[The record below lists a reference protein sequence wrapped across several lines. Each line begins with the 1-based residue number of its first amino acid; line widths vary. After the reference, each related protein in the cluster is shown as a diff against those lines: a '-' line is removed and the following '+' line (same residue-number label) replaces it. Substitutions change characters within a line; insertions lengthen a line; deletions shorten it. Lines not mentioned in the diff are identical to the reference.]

1 MNATRT
7 KPARRR
13 WLWYTVAIAAVVVL
27 LGGIAAALEFRTSY
41 FQSRFF
47 AERSRDLGFAM
58 DQGPS
63 PSIRFPGQGPYDL
76 RYGYSKIPELT
87 DAFVASGFA
96 VDSQARVS
104 ERFASLMDRGLSPI
118 YHAKDRAG
126 LRILDRSGLV
136 MFDGRYPDRGYPAF
150 DSIPDLVWQTL
161 LFVENRTLLDSTTP
175 LRNPAVDWQRL
186 IRAAAG
192 LGGRRFGRDGSVAG
206 ASTLATQL
214 EKFRHAPEGRTLSPT
229 DKLRQMESASYRA
242 YLDGTNTM
250 GARQEI
256 VTSYLNSMPLAG
268 IAGYGEVTGL
278 GDGLWAW
285 FGASFEDV
293 NRYLREAADSTVSP
307 HPARHGRAYRQVLNL
322 IMAVQRPSYFLTDH
336 GGIEALERRAD
347 RYLNLLAREGV
358 ISPALRDAA
367 REAATRPNLRAPERP
382 TASFIERKAVNAVR
396 TELLTTGR
404 IPAFYQLDRY
414 DATARTTFD
423 GPAQAAVTDM
433 LLKLQDSAYIAAA
446 GLSGYRLLQRGDPAK
461 VHYAFLLY
469 ERTPN
474 GNAVRI
480 QVDNVDGP
488 FSPIEG
494 AKLELGSTA
503 KLRTL
508 ITYLETIESLH
519 ADYSSDSAQSASLR
533 RDDPLT
539 VWVRQTLA
547 ARPKLTV
554 AELLEAAME
563 RRYSASPRER
573 FMTGGGVHTFRN
585 FETTFDQQTVTVREA
600 FRHSINLP
608 FIRMMRDIVQ
618 YHMHRLPGHPAPGVL
633 SDRSDPRRQEYLAR
647 FADREGRQFLDQ
659 FLRKHAWTTRDS
671 ALATLVRDRSLSAQ
685 RLAWIFRVVAP
696 DEDASAFTR
705 FLQATLGEQM
715 RLSPAHIREIFDR
728 ANPASFSLVDRGFL
742 AGIHPLELWLV
753 EFKLSHPGA
762 TRAEMMDSSRT
773 VRQDVYQWLFS
784 TRRTQAQDQ
793 RIRSILEIEAFF
805 EVHARWRR
813 LGYPFASL
821 VPSYATAIGSSADR
835 PDQLA
840 ELIGI
845 VLNDGVGQASTRI
858 SELRLAD
865 STPFATVLRRPPSQ
879 GERLLSADLAAVVRR
894 TMIDVVERGTGRR
907 AYGTVKGPDGKP
919 LPIGAK
925 TGTGNNRF
933 RVFGQGGRVVEDRA
947 LNRTSTLVFFVGDR
961 FYGVLTAFVLGAE
974 ADDFSFTSSLPAQI
988 FQMLG
993 PALTELAATPESASP

>member
-63 PSIRFPGQGPYDL
+63 PSIRFRGQGPYDL

-96 VDSQARVS
+96 VESQARVS
-104 ERFASLMDRGLSPI
+104 ERFASLMARGLSPI

-136 MFDGRYPDRGYPAF
+136 MFGGRYPDRGYPDF
-150 DSIPDLVWQTL
+150 DPIPDLVWQTL

-585 FETTFDQQTVTVREA
+585 FETTFDQQAVTVREA

-696 DEDASAFTR
+696 DE
-705 FLQATLGEQM
+705 
-715 RLSPAHIREIFDR
+715 
-728 ANPASFSLVDRGFL
+728 
-742 AGIHPLELWLV
+742 
-753 EFKLSHPGA
+753 
-762 TRAEMMDSSRT
+762 
-773 VRQDVYQWLFS
+773 
-784 TRRTQAQDQ
+784 
-793 RIRSILEIEAFF
+793 
-805 EVHARWRR
+805 
-813 LGYPFASL
+813 
-821 VPSYATAIGSSADR
+821 
-835 PDQLA
+835 
-840 ELIGI
+840 
-845 VLNDGVGQASTRI
+845 
-858 SELRLAD
+858 
-865 STPFATVLRRPPSQ
+865 
-879 GERLLSADLAAVVRR
+879 
-894 TMIDVVERGTGRR
+894 
-907 AYGTVKGPDGKP
+907 
-919 LPIGAK
+919 
-925 TGTGNNRF
+925 
-933 RVFGQGGRVVEDRA
+933 EDRK
-947 LNRTSTLVFFVGDR
+947 SVV
-961 FYGVLTAFVLGAE
+961 
-974 ADDFSFTSSLPAQI
+974 
-988 FQMLG
+988 
-993 PALTELAATPESASP
+993 